1 MTTFLVGVGIEIA
14 LFALGVDNAIINAA
28 FAILDAKELA
38 FAVRIMAK
46 ADKESHEE
54 G

>member
-38 FAVRIMAK
+38 FAIRIMAK